1 MLWRLARGAGEEGL
15 CAPRPTSPQDQG
27 GYLIL
32 RPFLTLSR
40 GFIRETLNKHEI
52 PFSIDQSNTSS
63 RYLRNRLRANT
74 LQSWKSDSDRDV
86 LKGVEASRDQLEE
99 VSQALD
105 HWAVEIEECNSFEK
119 SIDLVVLKKLPRAMR
134 RKIIVRWLRS
144 KRLFP
149 TTKTLNEV
157 LDGLERGLSLKANLS
172 PESLLSL
179 NEKSIDIICSLKF
192 LANWE
197 LLASI
202 CGKMEFPPNAN
213 HKSGNS
219 GSIRC
224 RDHSNM
230 LWGNQPRSGSLD

>member
-1 MLWRLARGAGEEGL
+1 MKSHFQLIKAIRVLDIFATGL
-15 CAPRPTSPQDQG
+15 G
-27 GYLIL
+27 
-32 RPFLTLSR
+32 
-40 GFIRETLNKHEI
+40 
-52 PFSIDQSNTSS
+52 
-63 RYLRNRLRANT
+63 ANT

-172 PESLLSL
+172 PESSLSL

-192 LANWE
+192 PSPTWATHALPFVGRWSFPRTQTLKAEIREASAAEITRICSGGINQEVEAWINYASVIDGE
-197 LLASI
+197 LFVRRRESGDLFQPLGST
-202 CGKMEFPPNAN
+202 GQ
-213 HKSGNS
+213 KSS
-219 GSIRC
+219 KIS
-224 RDHSNM
+224 
-230 LWGNQPRSGSLD
+230 